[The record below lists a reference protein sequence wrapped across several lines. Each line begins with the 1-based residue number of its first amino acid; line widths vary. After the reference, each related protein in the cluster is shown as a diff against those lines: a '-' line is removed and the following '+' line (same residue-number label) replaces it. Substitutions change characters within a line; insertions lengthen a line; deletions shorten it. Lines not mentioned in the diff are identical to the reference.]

1 MSQFAE
7 LLAQLQAEQEQSE
20 ALAKS
25 VPAEGGKDDDAI
37 QAAAAEAGEPDADD
51 NNPEDDVDDVAP
63 VAKSV
68 MADDGQEYVDATDML
83 KSLEARIA
91 EHDDVLSKAMA
102 GTLDV
107 VKSLKATIES
117 QGSMIK
123 SMQDKLVKLAGGG
136 AGRKAVL
143 SVVEK
148 PAAGET
154 MAKSQQEEGL
164 TPAQV
169 LAKANEA
176 FDAKKITG
184 QELVALDVALR
195 SGALPD
201 QAVLAKALA

>member
-7 LLAQLQAEQEQSE
+7 LLAQLQAEQEQYE
-20 ALAKS
+20 AMAKS

-37 QAAAAEAGEPDADD
+37 QAAAAEAGDTDADD
-51 NNPEDDVDDVAP
+51 NPEDDDDAP

-68 MADDGQEYVDATDML
+68 LADDGQEYIDATEML
-83 KSLEARIA
+83 KSLEARVA
-91 EHDDVLSKAMA
+91 EHDDVLAKAMS

-107 VKSLKATIES
+107 VKSLKATVEA
-117 QGSMIK
+117 QGDLIK
-123 SMQDKLVKLAGGG
+123 SMQAKMDKMAGGG

-154 MAKSQQEEGL
+154 LAKSQQEEGL

-169 LAKANEA
+169 MAKANAA
-176 FDAKKITG
+176 FDAKRISG

-201 QAVLAKALA
+201 QAILAKALA